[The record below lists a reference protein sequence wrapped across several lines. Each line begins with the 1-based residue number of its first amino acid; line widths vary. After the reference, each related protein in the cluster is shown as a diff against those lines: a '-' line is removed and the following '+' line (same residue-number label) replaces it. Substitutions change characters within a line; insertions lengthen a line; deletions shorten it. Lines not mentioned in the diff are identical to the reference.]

1 MKFSYLLIPVF
12 LLVATQFTLSN
23 IKILS
28 RPIEGDFK
36 CFYRGGHLTIK
47 GDNPYLQCE
56 DGQIRNPPSIFL
68 VFSLLAIFPSN
79 ISQILFFIFSLM
91 LFWTP
96 SVLIINFAHHNLV
109 DTSVNPKKWLLLIT
123 YLSLVTVFF
132 PFRHSLSS
140 GHINTVIF
148 SLLALSYYLLYIRKS
163 VLSAIPLSLAI
174 TFSITP
180 IFLLVMLFLQKNY
193 RILLN
198 VIISLVLIFL
208 VTASIFGIELFKNY
222 LAIPSSYFD
231 FGVASYYNQSF
242 PGLLAKITNEQQIR
256 KVIYFPVLLLALIL
270 FISIAIKVHKDKIID
285 NTLLWNISILYIL
298 IFAPFTWQYHYIIAI
313 FPLITSVW
321 IIYTQ
326 KLNKKYLLAVGLAY
340 LLMGLNIKNPTT
352 FLELKVVGVIIT
364 SHSLWGAILLLILN
378 FQLLKQVRKPP
389 NLPIH

>member
-12 LLVATQFTLSN
+12 ILVAAQFTLSN

-36 CFYRGGHLTIK
+36 CFYRGGHLAIK
-47 GDNPYLQCE
+47 GDNPYLKCE
-56 DGQIRNPPSIFL
+56 EGQIRNPPPIFL
-68 VFSLLAIFPSN
+68 VFSLLAIFPAN
-79 ISQILFFIFSLM
+79 ISQTLFFIFSLM
-91 LFWTP
+91 LFWTS
-96 SVLIINFAHHNLV
+96 SVLIINLAHHNLV
-109 DTSVNPKKWLLLIT
+109 NANVNCKKWLLLIS
-123 YLSLVTVFF
+123 YLSLVIVFF

-140 GHINTVIF
+140 GHINTIIF

-163 VLSAIPLSLAI
+163 VVAAIPLSLAI

-180 IFLLVMLFLQKNY
+180 IFLLVILFLQKNY

-208 VTASIFGIELFKNY
+208 VTASIFGMELFKNY

-242 PGLLAKITNEQQIR
+242 PGLLTRITNEQQIR
-256 KVIYFPVLLLALIL
+256 KIIYFPVLLLALIL
-270 FISIAIKVHKDKIID
+270 FISTVIKVHKDNIIN
-285 NTLLWNISILYIL
+285 NTLIWNISILYIL
-298 IFAPFTWQYHYIIAI
+298 IFAPFAWQYHYIIAI
-313 FPLITSVW
+313 FPLMTSLW
-321 IIYTQ
+321 TIYSQ
-326 KLNKKYLLAVGLAY
+326 KMNDKYLLVIALAY
-340 LLMGLNIKNPTT
+340 VLMGYNIKDSTT

-378 FQLLKQVRKPP
+378 FQLLKQMNKQP
-389 NLPIH
+389 NLPIR

>member
-12 LLVATQFTLSN
+12 ILVAAQFTLSN

-36 CFYRGGHLTIK
+36 CFYRGGHLAIK
-47 GDNPYLQCE
+47 GDNPYLKCE
-56 DGQIRNPPSIFL
+56 EGQIRNPPPIFL
-68 VFSLLAIFPSN
+68 VFSLLAIFPAN
-79 ISQILFFIFSLM
+79 ISQTLFFIFSLM
-91 LFWTP
+91 LFWAS

-109 DTSVNPKKWLLLIT
+109 NANVNLKEWLVLIS
-123 YLSLVTVFF
+123 YLSLCIVFF

-140 GHINTVIF
+140 GHINTIIF

-163 VLSAIPLSLAI
+163 VIAAIPLSLAI
-174 TFSITP
+174 AFSITP
-180 IFLLVMLFLQKNY
+180 ILLLVILFLQKNY

-208 VTASIFGIELFKNY
+208 ITASIFGIELFRNY

-242 PGLLAKITNEQQIR
+242 PGLLARITNEQQIR
-256 KVIYFPVLLLALIL
+256 KIIYSPVLLLALIL
-270 FISIAIKVHKDKIID
+270 FINTAIKVHKDNIIN
-285 NTLLWNISILYIL
+285 NTLIWNISILYIL
-298 IFAPFTWQYHYIIAI
+298 IFAPLAWQYHYIIAI
-313 FPLITSVW
+313 FPLMTSLW
-321 IIYTQ
+321 IIYSQ
-326 KLNKKYLLAVGLAY
+326 KMNDLYLLVIALAY
-340 LLMGLNIKNPTT
+340 VLMGYNIKDPTT

-378 FQLLKQVRKPP
+378 LKLLKQMNKQT
-389 NLPIH
+389 NLPIR